1 MKASKQVKTKPKA
14 QPEQP
19 RELTRAEALK
29 IVLQAADHAADAGA
43 FSEFR
48 PEWRIRIRASI
59 ELLKQP
65 EPEPEPESKP
75 CEGCDEK
82 AAKPAKK

>member
-1 MKASKQVKTKPKA
+1 MKASKQVKTKPKPQ

-65 EPEPEPESKP
+65 EPESKP